1 MQFDSFTVIL
11 LRRGPN
17 AEHVSGA
24 ELEALQAAHLDHLA
38 AMRAAGKLL
47 GAGPFTDQSD
57 DSFRGICF
65 YACPLAEAR
74 ELVAADPSVQAG
86 RLAFDAMTW
95 LTPAGTVDFPDTP

>member
-1 MQFDSFTVIL
+1 MSPAPS
-11 LRRGPN
+11 LRRCKRRI
-17 AEHVSGA
+17 STT
-24 ELEALQAAHLDHLA
+24 LQ
-38 AMRAAGKLL
+38 RCAAGKLL